1 MRVLLSVIFLLFLS
15 PSKAAT
21 ITELFGD
28 GVFGTQWGDSFE
40 TVLAKYPKAKK
51 KNISDTIWLEIKD
64 SRKVFDIDRNKQR
77 LHFSFD
83 SEMRLIGVGVTFD
96 VDSYSTLINK
106 LTTLFGYDF
115 EKPNVA
121 SSNMASTTLV
131 WKDNETSVSVG
142 VIPTTFGLETML
154 GVGYS
159 GLDKPESDKKSLG
172 FN

>member
-1 MRVLLSVIFLLFLS
+1 MRLFLS
-15 PSKAAT
+15 ILFLFFSLHSKAAT

-51 KNISDTIWLEIKD
+51 KNISDIVWLELKD
-64 SRKVFDIDRNKQR
+64 TRKVFEIDRDRQR

-96 VDSYSTLINK
+96 TESYITLTNK
-106 LTTLFGYDF
+106 LTTMFGDF
-115 EKPNVA
+115 EKPN
-121 SSNMASTTLV
+121 MASATLI
-131 WKDNETSVSVG
+131 WKDKKTYINLAL
-142 VIPTTFGLETML
+142 IPSTFGMETML
-154 GVGYS
+154 SVGYV